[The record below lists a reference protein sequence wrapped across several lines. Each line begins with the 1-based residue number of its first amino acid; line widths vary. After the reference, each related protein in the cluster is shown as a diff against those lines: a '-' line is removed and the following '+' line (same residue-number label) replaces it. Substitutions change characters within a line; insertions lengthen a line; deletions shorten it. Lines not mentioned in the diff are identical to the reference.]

1 MMRTYEDMPKIKL
14 PHAADIKMS
23 DTTIRDGCQMPGVVM
38 KKAHKLRIFE
48 YLHDMGVEKLEAF
61 VYNER
66 DKEACRLMMD
76 YGYEFPEVTGWARA
90 NPADIDEV
98 LKVEGMK
105 EVGILM
111 SVSDSHVFDKMGL
124 KSYEEAEKKYINAL
138 QYAVD
143 HGLKTRCHIE
153 DTSRANYDFVY
164 PFVQKLIDIDPHT
177 VLRICDTLG
186 YGIPFPECEEPYG
199 IPVTVKKFKD
209 MGVKHIEMHVHD
221 DFGLGIGNTLAGL
234 WYGADWA
241 SLTFLGIGE
250 RAGNSELEKIMA
262 FLITRVDGFEKYN
275 LQKVTEFAEYMEN
288 EIGLRVPRNKAIVG
302 KNIFSHE
309 SGIHTAGIIK
319 NPFTYE
325 PFPPE
330 LVGGKRNLMI
340 GDTSGT
346 EVIRI
351 KVEEALGELL
361 GVKAQVEKHDQ
372 RIKCIHK
379 DIQKMYDSEDRR
391 STVSDE
397 ELKDFVRKYFVFQVD
412 AEETDEEQR
421 EKARRAAS
429 KKTTPARLPP
439 DTIEVPAAVAMASL
453 NKVDRDRKIEL
464 VKKAPGKKK

>member
-14 PHAADIKMS
+14 PHSAEIKIS

-38 KKAHKLRIFE
+38 KKAHKLKIFE
-48 YLHDMGVEKLEAF
+48 YLHDMGVEKLETF

-66 DKEACRLMMD
+66 DKDACKSMMD

-98 LKVEGMK
+98 LKVDGIRET
-105 EVGILM
+105 GILM
-111 SVSDSHVFDKMGL
+111 SVSDSHIFDKMGL
-124 KSYEEAEKKYINAL
+124 KSYEEAEKKYLTTL

-143 HGLKTRCHIE
+143 HGLRTRCHIE

-164 PFVQKLIDIDPHT
+164 PFVQKLIEIDPDT

-199 IPVTVKKFKD
+199 IPATVKRFKEL
-209 MGVKHIEMHVHD
+209 GVKHIEMHVHD
-221 DFGLGIGNTLAGL
+221 DFGMGVANTMAGF

-250 RAGNSELEKIMA
+250 RAGNTELEKIMA
-262 FLITRVDGFEKYN
+262 FFITRVEGFEKYD
-275 LQKVTEFAEYMEN
+275 LHKVTEFADYMEN

-340 GDTSGT
+340 GDTSGG
-346 EVIRI
+346 EVIRL
-351 KVEEALGELL
+351 KVEEALSELL
-361 GVKAQVEKHDQ
+361 GIKAQVDKHDP

-379 DIQKMYDSEDRR
+379 EIQKMYDAEDRR
-391 STVSDE
+391 SSVSDE
-397 ELKDFVRKYFVFQVD
+397 ELHDFVRKYFVFQVD
-412 AEETDEEQR
+412 GDLPTEDPEIHEPRGTALN
-421 EKARRAAS
+421 
-429 KKTTPARLPP
+429 PARLPP
-439 DTIEVPAAVAMASL
+439 DVAISPASINIEHGQ
-453 NKVDRDRKIEL
+453 KVQIA
-464 VKKAPGKKK
+464 KKAPGKK

>member
-1 MMRTYEDMPKIKL
+1 MMRTYEEMPKIKL
-14 PHAADIKMS
+14 PNATDIKIS
-23 DTTIRDGCQMPGVVM
+23 DTTIRDGCQMPGIVM
-38 KKAHKLRIFE
+38 KKSHKLKIFE
-48 YLHDMGVEKLEAF
+48 YLHDMGVEKLESF

-66 DKEACRLMMD
+66 DKEACREMLD

-98 LKVEGMK
+98 LKIDGIK
-105 EVGILM
+105 ETGILM
-111 SVSDSHVFDKMGL
+111 SISDSHIFDKMGL
-124 KSYEEAEKKYINAL
+124 KSYEEAEKKYLTAL

-164 PFVQKLIDIDPHT
+164 PFIKKCIDIDPNT
-177 VLRICDTLG
+177 IIRICDTLG
-186 YGIPFPECEEPYG
+186 YGVPFPEEKEPYG
-199 IPVTVKKFKD
+199 IPIVVKTLKK

-221 DFGLGIGNTLAGL
+221 DFGLGVANTLAGL

-241 SLTFLGIGE
+241 NLTFLGIGE

-275 LQKVTEFAEYMEN
+275 LHKVTEFANYMEE

-330 LVGGKRNLMI
+330 IVGGKRNLMI
-340 GDTSGT
+340 GATSGT
-346 EVIRI
+346 EVVRL
-351 KVEEALGELL
+351 KVEEALAELL
-361 GVKAQVEKHDQ
+361 GIKVQVEKTDP

-379 DIQKMYDSEDRR
+379 EIQKMYDAEERR
-391 STVSDE
+391 SSVSDE
-397 ELKDFVRKYFVFQVD
+397 EMKDYVRKYFLFQVD
-412 AEETDEEQR
+412 SEEESEERKIRKNPKAILNPEFLPLDAIPAAAASIQVA
-421 EKARRAAS
+421 EKAAKPKPIKSEA
-429 KKTTPARLPP
+429 
-439 DTIEVPAAVAMASL
+439 
-453 NKVDRDRKIEL
+453 
-464 VKKAPGKKK
+464 GKKK

>member
-1 MMRTYEDMPKIKL
+1 MMRTYDDMPKIKL
-14 PHAADIKMS
+14 PHATDIRMS

-38 KKAHKLRIFE
+38 KKAHKLKIFE
-48 YLHDMGVEKLEAF
+48 YLHEMGVEKLETF

-76 YGYEFPEVTGWARA
+76 YGYECPEVTGWARA

-98 LKVEGMK
+98 LKVDGMK

-111 SVSDSHVFDKMGL
+111 SVSDSHIIDKMGL
-124 KSYEEAEKKYINAL
+124 RSYEEAEKKYLGAL

-164 PFVQKLIDIDPHT
+164 PFVEKLLTVDPDT
-177 VLRICDTLG
+177 ILRICDTLG
-186 YGIPFPECEEPYG
+186 YGIPFPECGEPYG
-199 IPVTVKKFKD
+199 IPVTVKRFKE
-209 MGVKHIEMHVHD
+209 MGVRHIEMHVHD
-221 DFGLGIGNTLAGL
+221 DFGLGVGNTLAGL

-262 FLITRVDGFEKYN
+262 FLITRVEGFEKYN
-275 LQKVTEFAEYMEN
+275 LQKVTEFADWMEG
-288 EIGLRVPRNKAIVG
+288 EMGLRVPRNKAIVG

-346 EVIRI
+346 EVIRL
-351 KVEEALGELL
+351 KVEEALSELL
-361 GVKAQVEKHDQ
+361 GIKAQVDKHDQ

-379 DIQKMYDSEDRR
+379 EIQKMYDSEDRR

-397 ELKDFVRKYFVFQVD
+397 ELQDFVRKYFVFQVD
-412 AEETDEEQR
+412 GTESEEELR
-421 EKARRAAS
+421 EKRRAAR
-429 KKTTPARLPP
+429 KAGAARLPP
-439 DTIEVPAAVAMASL
+439 DTIEVPPAVAMASL
-453 NKVDRDRKIEL
+453 NKIDKGAKVEL
-464 VKKAPGKKK
+464 VKKDREKKK

>member
-14 PHAADIKMS
+14 PHAKDIKIS
-23 DTTIRDGCQMPGVVM
+23 DTTIRDGCQMPGIVM
-38 KKAHKLRIFE
+38 KKNHKLKIFE
-48 YLHDMGVEKLEAF
+48 YLHDMRIEKLETF

-66 DKEACRLMMD
+66 DKDACRAMMD

-98 LKVEGMK
+98 LKVDGIRET
-105 EVGILM
+105 GILM

-124 KSYEEAEKKYINAL
+124 KSYEEAETKYLNAL

-153 DTSRANYDFVY
+153 DSSRANYDFVY
-164 PFVQKLIDIDPHT
+164 PFIEKLIEIDPNT
-177 VLRICDTLG
+177 IIRICDTLG
-186 YGIPFPECEEPYG
+186 YGVPFPDAVEPYG
-199 IPVTVKKFKD
+199 IPIVVKKLKE

-221 DFGLGIGNTLAGL
+221 DFGISMGNTLAGL

-250 RAGNSELEKIMA
+250 RAGNTELEKIVA
-262 FLITRVDGFEKYN
+262 FLITRVEGFEDRYSLK
-275 LQKVTEFAEYMEN
+275 KVTEFAEYMER
-288 EIGLRVPRNKAIVG
+288 EIGLRVPRNKSVVG
-302 KNIFSHE
+302 RNIFSHE

-351 KVEEALGELL
+351 KAEETLSELL
-361 GVKAQVEKHDQ
+361 GIKAQIEKGDI
-372 RIKCIHK
+372 RIKAIHK
-379 DIQKMYDSEDRR
+379 DIQKMYDVEDRR
-391 STVSDE
+391 SCVSDE
-397 ELKDFVRKYFVFQVD
+397 ELKDFVRKYYVFQVD
-412 AEETDEEQR
+412 DEEEVLQEEYTPVV
-421 EKARRAAS
+421 EKNTHIMNPERVPLDEVPVKKNVSSKAEKVAPVKKVAS
-429 KKTTPARLPP
+429 KK
-439 DTIEVPAAVAMASL
+439 
-453 NKVDRDRKIEL
+453 K
-464 VKKAPGKKK
+464 

>member
-1 MMRTYEDMPKIKL
+1 MMRTYEDMPKIRL
-14 PHAADIKMS
+14 PHAADIKIS

-38 KKAHKLRIFE
+38 KKSHKLKIFE
-48 YLHDMGVEKLEAF
+48 YLHDMGVEKLETF
-61 VYNER
+61 VYNDR
-66 DKEACRLMMD
+66 DKDACKSMMD

-98 LKVEGMK
+98 LKVDGIK
-105 EVGILM
+105 ETGILM

-124 KSYEEAEKKYINAL
+124 KSYEEAEQKYLKAL

-164 PFVQKLIDIDPHT
+164 PFVQKLIDIDPDT
-177 VLRICDTLG
+177 IIRICDTLG
-186 YGIPFPECEEPYG
+186 YGIPFPGYEEPYG
-199 IPVTVKKFKD
+199 IPAVVKRFKD

-221 DFGLGIGNTLAGL
+221 DFGLGIGNTLSGL

-250 RAGNSELEKIMA
+250 RAGNTEQEKIMA
-262 FLITRVDGFEKYN
+262 FLITRVEGFDKYD
-275 LQKVTEFAEYMEN
+275 LHKVTEFAEYMEQ

-346 EVIRI
+346 EVIRL
-351 KVEEALGELL
+351 KVEEALSELL
-361 GVKAQVEKHDQ
+361 GIKAQVDKHDP

-379 DIQKMYDSEDRR
+379 DIQKMYDAEDRR
-391 STVSDE
+391 SSVSDE
-397 ELKDFVRKYFVFQVD
+397 ELHDFVRKYFVFQVD
-412 AEETDEEQR
+412 GEVEHEEQEVPVTR
-421 EKARRAAS
+421 KKAAS
-429 KKTTPARLPP
+429 APRIPAELMPAVSP
-439 DTIEVPAAVAMASL
+439 ASINIEHGQ
-453 NKVDRDRKIEL
+453 KFKIA
-464 VKKAPGKKK
+464 KKAAGKKK

>member
-1 MMRTYEDMPKIKL
+1 
-14 PHAADIKMS
+14 
-23 DTTIRDGCQMPGVVM
+23 
-38 KKAHKLRIFE
+38 
-48 YLHDMGVEKLEAF
+48 
-61 VYNER
+61 
-66 DKEACRLMMD
+66 MMD

-98 LKVEGMK
+98 LKVDGIK

-124 KSYEEAEKKYINAL
+124 KSYEEAEKKYLNAL

-164 PFVQKLIDIDPHT
+164 PFVQKLIEIDPGT
-177 VLRICDTLG
+177 ILRICDTLG
-186 YGIPFPECEEPYG
+186 YGIPFPECAEPYG
-199 IPVTVKKFKD
+199 IPLTVKKFKD

-221 DFGLGIGNTLAGL
+221 DFGLGVGNTLAGL

-262 FLITRVDGFEKYN
+262 FLITRVEGFEKYN

-361 GVKAQVEKHDQ
+361 GVKAQVDKHDQ

-379 DIQKMYDSEDRR
+379 EIQKMYDSEDRR

-397 ELKDFVRKYFVFQVD
+397 ELKDFVRRYFVFQVD
-412 AEETDEEQR
+412 AEESEEEQR
-421 EKARRAAS
+421 EKARLAAS
-429 KKTTPARLPP
+429 RKPLAARLPP
-439 DTIEVPAAVAMASL
+439 DTIDVPAAVALASL
-453 NKVDRDRKIEL
+453 SKVGKVPL
-464 VKKAPGKKK
+464 LKKAPGKKK

>member
-14 PHAADIKMS
+14 PHSAEIKIS

-38 KKAHKLRIFE
+38 KKSHKLKIFE
-48 YLHDMGVEKLEAF
+48 YLHDMGVEKLETF

-66 DKEACRLMMD
+66 DKDACRSMMD
-76 YGYEFPEVTGWARA
+76 YGFEYPEVTGWARA

-98 LKVEGMK
+98 LKVGGIK
-105 EVGILM
+105 ETGILM
-111 SVSDSHVFDKMGL
+111 SVSDSHIFDKMGL
-124 KSYEEAEKKYINAL
+124 KSYEEAEKKYLTTL

-143 HGLKTRCHIE
+143 HGLRTRCHIE

-164 PFVQKLIDIDPHT
+164 PFVQKLIEIDPDT
-177 VLRICDTLG
+177 ILRICDTLG

-199 IPVTVKKFKD
+199 IPATVKKFKA

-221 DFGLGIGNTLAGL
+221 DFGLGIGNTLSGL

-250 RAGNSELEKIMA
+250 RAGNTELEKIMA
-262 FLITRVDGFEKYN
+262 FFITRVEGFEKYD
-275 LQKVTEFAEYMEN
+275 LHKVTEFADYMEQ

-340 GDTSGT
+340 GDTSGG
-346 EVIRI
+346 EVIRL
-351 KVEEALGELL
+351 KVEEALSELL
-361 GVKAQVEKHDQ
+361 GIKAQVDKHDP

-379 DIQKMYDSEDRR
+379 EIQKMYDAEDRR
-391 STVSDE
+391 SSVSDE
-397 ELKDFVRKYFVFQVD
+397 ELYDFVRKYFVFQVD
-412 AEETDEEQR
+412 GEIIPEDLEIHEPR
-421 EKARRAAS
+421 GS
-429 KKTTPARLPP
+429 MLNPARIPP
-439 DTIEVPAAVAMASL
+439 DVMPTISPTSINIEHGQ
-453 NKVDRDRKIEL
+453 RIKIE
-464 VKKAPGKKK
+464 KKASGKKE